1 MPPFGFEK
9 KLIIVKNSGLFKRH
23 KTDDEEREED
33 VKVQNK
39 MENILAKY
47 IEENI
52 DLIKKSVVLVF
63 VETTVIKNKLQK
75 AIQEYGT
82 VLEFK
87 RLKPAQLSEMIRKIC
102 AQYKVNIDVQT
113 ANLFIDICGLN
124 MQNLINEIRKLI
136 EYVGPNGTIT
146 EAEIN
151 LLSIKDFDSV
161 IFDLTDNLGKKNIKK
176 ALEILHELIYNK
188 EPIQKILIT
197 LYGHFKKLYITILA
211 KKYNKNLAE
220 SLNLKPNQMFLTT
233 KYSMQARYFKEEEL
247 LNILKQLINLDYNAK
262 KGLIDINIGLDTVLC
277 TYCS

>member
-1 MPPFGFEK
+1 
-9 KLIIVKNSGLFKRH
+9 
-23 KTDDEEREED
+23 
-33 VKVQNK
+33 

-52 DLIKKSVVLVF
+52 DLIKESVVLVF

-247 LNILKQLINLDYNAK
+247 LNILKQLINLDYNTK